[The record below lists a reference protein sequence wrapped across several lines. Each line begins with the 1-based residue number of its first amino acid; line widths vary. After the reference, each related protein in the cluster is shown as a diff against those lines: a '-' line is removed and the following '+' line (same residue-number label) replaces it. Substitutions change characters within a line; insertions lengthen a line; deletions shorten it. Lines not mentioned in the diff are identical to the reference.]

1 MVVLV
6 FMVAIMVVVFMVI
19 VIVMV
24 VMVIEYRI
32 DQTNTFNA
40 FTRFGAFTS
49 NLITTSEL
57 CEAIFC

>member
-1 MVVLV
+1 
-6 FMVAIMVVVFMVI
+6 MVAIMVVVFMVI

-40 FTRFGAFTS
+40 FTRLCAFAS
-49 NLITTSEL
+49 NLSTTSEL
-57 CEAIFC
+57 CGAILC